1 MESVKQEIK
10 RNWVFFVIIII
21 AFLADRL
28 TKSYVIDFFLSYKL
42 NSYYFNSFLNFI
54 LIWNSGM
61 AFGILESDGY
71 IYHFFSFLIFSVI
84 SFLIIWLLKSEN
96 SLERT
101 SIALVIGGAFG
112 NLFDR
117 IIYKAVPDFIDLH
130 YLDFHWFVFNVSD
143 IIITTGILLLILN
156 DLFSKK
162 NEK

>member
-1 MESVKQEIK
+1 
-10 RNWVFFVIIII
+10 
-21 AFLADRL
+21 
-28 TKSYVIDFFLSYKL
+28 
-42 NSYYFNSFLNFI
+42 
-54 LIWNSGM
+54 M